1 MKKILR
7 YKKLLILALPILLI
21 LLFVGYVFLPLPF
34 PKLVAVQ
41 IETPGGTVTPSAP
54 VAANGATPAA
64 GSAGHTSAATNPT
77 EHGPM
82 YEIKDLVV
90 NLAEAGGR
98 RYLKAT
104 IVLEFVPKNADFYK
118 LAGEAKIK
126 AQAEFSKEVAGKSPI
141 VQDTLITVLSSK
153 MVNDVFSLEGK
164 TALKTELLT
173 KLNSRLGEDHV
184 DGIYFTQFLIQ

>member
-7 YKKLLILALPILLI
+7 YKKLLILALPIVLI
-21 LLFVGYVFLPLPF
+21 LLFLAYVFLPLPI
-34 PKLVAVQ
+34 PKLLAVQ
-41 IETPGGTVTPSAP
+41 IETPGGTVTPGASA
-54 VAANGATPAA
+54 ATGGTPAA

-104 IVLEFVPKNADFYK
+104 VVLEFVPKNADFYK
-118 LAGEAKIK
+118 LSGEAKTK
-126 AQAEFSKEVAGKSPI
+126 AQAEFSKEIGGKSPI
-141 VQDTLITVLSSK
+141 IQDTLITVLSSK
-153 MVNDVFSLEGK
+153 MVNDIFSLDGK

-173 KLNSRLGEDHV
+173 KLNARMGEDHV
-184 DGIYFTQFLIQ
+184 EGLYFTQFLIQ